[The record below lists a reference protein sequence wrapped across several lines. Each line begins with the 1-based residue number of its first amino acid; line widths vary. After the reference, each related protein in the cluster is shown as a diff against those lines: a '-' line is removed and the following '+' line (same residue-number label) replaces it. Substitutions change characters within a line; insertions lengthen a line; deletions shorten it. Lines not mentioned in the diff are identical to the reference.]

1 MLSCLPQARKSGT
14 ISVMRRIKSLY
25 DAYAFPGFRTLRRLK
40 GLFGDRFARIVV
52 LKRRGKKPAAGPAA
66 LSVGPTTTAG
76 GEESATCP
84 VASPASTWSWN
95 CVVSGAATAAP

>member
-1 MLSCLPQARKSGT
+1 
-14 ISVMRRIKSLY
+14 MRRIKSLY

-52 LKRRGKKPAAGPAA
+52 LKRRGKKPAAEPAA

-84 VASPASTWSWN
+84 VVPTASTWSWS
-95 CVVSGAATAAP
+95 CVASSAGTAAR